1 MRRERHRGELQE
13 DRPQSDGNRCAPWAV
28 ANDSSGQRNGCTLWR
43 AFTNVWRTKTST
55 AHRVRLI
62 KPMRQSDPTKLA

>member
-1 MRRERHRGELQE
+1 MRSQTGI
-13 DRPQSDGNRCAPWAV
+13 DATPSAV

-55 AHRVRLI
+55 AHRVGLI
-62 KPMRQSDPTKLA
+62 KPMRQPDPTKLA